1 MVNYGADGIFQ
12 VGNELCDQDIDTL
25 IQEGKT
31 RALNLQAEASKKM
44 KDKMNLA
51 DFELN
56 TMNLYQFEDVD
67 YAKQKRE
74 EAQIKVDEY
83 IRDMI
88 TTDTSTRLGRR
99 KTGQKNNLNESNLCP
114 KIFQGRNIGISEDTK
129 RKKLQIVQDYRFF
142 HNPDRLKELIEREF
156 ESKYSGYFKG
166 VEIVEFTDEERIEKQ
181 VLLETG
187 FTNWDR
193 RDYQKI
199 CQALELYPREEAS
212 AIADHIGT
220 KTPDEVEKY
229 LKVFFER
236 IETLNDYSNI
246 KKKLIKADAVHSF
259 KRQAPM
265 LIRQKV
271 TAYEHPVEE
280 MVINVV

>member
-1 MVNYGADGIFQ
+1 MAPKNSGIGKDEMQEMVNYGADGIFA

-25 IQEGKT
+25 IEDGKA
-31 RALNLQAEASKKM
+31 RARNLQNEASKKM
-44 KDKMNLA
+44 KDKMNMA

-67 YAKQKRE
+67 YAKQKRD

-88 TTDTSTRLGRR
+88 TTDTTTRLGRR

-142 HNPDRLKELIEREF
+142 HDPERLKELIEKEF
-156 ESKYSGYFKG
+156 ESKYSGYFQG
-166 VEIVEFTDEERIEKQ
+166 IEFVDFTDEERIEKK
-181 VLLETG
+181 VLLESG

-199 CQALELYPREEAS
+199 C
-212 AIADHIGT
+212 
-220 KTPDEVEKY
+220 
-229 LKVFFER
+229 
-236 IETLNDYSNI
+236 
-246 KKKLIKADAVHSF
+246 
-259 KRQAPM
+259 
-265 LIRQKV
+265 
-271 TAYEHPVEE
+271 
-280 MVINVV
+280 